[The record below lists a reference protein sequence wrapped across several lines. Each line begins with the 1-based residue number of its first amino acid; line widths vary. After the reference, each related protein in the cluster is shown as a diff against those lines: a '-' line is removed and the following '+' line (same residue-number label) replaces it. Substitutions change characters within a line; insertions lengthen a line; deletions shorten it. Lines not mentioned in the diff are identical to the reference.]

1 VNSSG
6 TPKPASG
13 ADGAGR
19 RGVVTIRFKAKPV
32 EIMRLEAG
40 VRALPFLADEERNRL
55 LIVAS
60 EIFDNIITY
69 SSRLRCRSVTLRV
82 SKGEALTLTFF
93 FKSSNFSFF
102 AANEKDS
109 EHRYFDKAVTRYR
122 GLGLTMCRNL
132 SRSMRFRPGVFS
144 DSVIISF

>member
-1 VNSSG
+1 MNPG
-6 TPKPASG
+6 EAPKPVSG
-13 ADGAGR
+13 ADGVKR
-19 RGVVTIRFKAKPV
+19 RGAVTIRFKAEPV
-32 EIMRLEAG
+32 EIMRLEG
-40 VRALPFLADEERNRL
+40 GIRALPFLADDERNRL

-69 SSRLRCRSVTLRV
+69 SSRLRCRSVTMRV

-93 FKSSNFSFF
+93 FKSSNFSLF
-102 AANEKDS
+102 AANEKES
-109 EHRYFDKAVTRYR
+109 ERRYFDKRATRYR

-144 DSVIISF
+144 DSVIISL